1 MNVMVVGSLNTL
13 LFNGHPLLRYDGY
26 YVLSDLVEIPNLA
39 EQSSTACATWPRV
52 VLAER
57 RSTLSEWTGWRRGF
71 LLVYGVASQA
81 YRFVLVAMLLW
92 FCYRATVPYRL
103 ETLAALLAASV
114 IGGMIAG
121 PLWRGIQFARTPT
134 VGHKFPRGRLF
145 ACMAIIAL
153 LAAAIALVPL
163 PVRMTAPVV
172 VTARDAQRVYVS
184 EPGTLERAVRA
195 GQAVQAG
202 EMLARLANPDLDLK
216 ISRLTGQRNR
226 QQSRLENLERRRGQD
241 RAAAAEI
248 PTAREA
254 LADLDQPLAK
264 RHTDRERLILK
275 APIAGTVFAPEWNS
289 RPTMRECRPARH
301 AVIAAERGDVSGD
314 RHAVLPDRRSA
325 AYRGRG
331 RRRSGGYRSHPG
343 GRASRSQ
350 NRPGCRSDYRGHRHR
365 DRGSRRRSCPTT
377 VGQNRRPR
385 QPYGCRRNCGPLSA
399 SYQVRIALAADDH
412 AILLGTAGV
421 EHFIARPNRSSRE

>member
-1 MNVMVVGSLNTL
+1 M
-13 LFNGHPLLRYDGY
+13 
-26 YVLSDLVEIPNLA
+26 
-39 EQSSTACATWPRV
+39 
-52 VLAER
+52 
-57 RSTLSEWTGWRRGF
+57 
-71 LLVYGVASQA
+71 
-81 YRFVLVAMLLW
+81 
-92 FCYRATVPYRL
+92 
-103 ETLAALLAASV
+103 AALLAASV

-134 VGHKFPRGRLF
+134 VGAKFPRGRLF

-163 PVRMTAPVV
+163 PVRVTAPVV

-202 EMLARLANPDLDLK
+202 EMLARLANPDLDLE

-254 LADLDQPLAK
+254 LADLDQRLAK

-275 APIAGTVFAPEWNS
+275 APIAGTVLAPEWNS
-289 RPTMRECRPARH
+289 RPTMREALPTWRGTPLLPQNEGTFLETGTLFCLIGDPQRIE
-301 AVIAAERGDVSGD
+301 AVAVVDQADIDRIRVGEQVEVKIDQAAGAIIAGTVTEIAEVDVEVAPRQLAKTGD
-314 RHAVLPDRRSA
+314 L
-325 AYRGRG
+325 
-331 RRRSGGYRSHPG
+331 
-343 GRASRSQ
+343 ASRTDAAGIA
-350 NRPGCRSDYRGHRHR
+350 R
-365 DRGSRRRSCPTT
+365 
-377 VGQNRRPR
+377 
-385 QPYGCRRNCGPLSA
+385 PLSA

-412 AILLGTAGV
+412 AILLGAPGRVRIHCPAESILTRVSRWLRGSF
-421 EHFIARPNRSSRE
+421 HFPI